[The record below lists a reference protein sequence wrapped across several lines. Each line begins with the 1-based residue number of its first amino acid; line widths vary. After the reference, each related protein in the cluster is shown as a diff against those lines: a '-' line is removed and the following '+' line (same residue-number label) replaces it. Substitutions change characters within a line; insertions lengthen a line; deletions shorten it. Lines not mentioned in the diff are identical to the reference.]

1 MTLEEMKK
9 KKTELGLTSE
19 MISQLSGVP
28 LGTVQKIF
36 AGTTKAPRRLTI
48 EALEKVLDR
57 SDEASQAFPA
67 AQGRRYTL
75 DDYYALPDEQRVEL
89 IDGVFYD
96 IAAPSYLHQ
105 AILIQLLRL
114 FSDCA
119 EQHDMP
125 CEVFIAPC
133 DVRLDRDNY
142 TMVQPDLL
150 VICGKL
156 DYLHMKRLEG
166 APDLAVEILSPST
179 RSKDM
184 ILKLYKYE
192 MESILNAGW
201 STISENDKYFDKAAV
216 IYDYATGKIAYTFPC
231 IVLSE
236 DKKSYICERNEE
248 FHTAKDD
255 SDLASSFKSAFSI
268 SLKWAAQLIE
278 DGYLE
283 EVVES
288 TVPNNKE
295 FVNVFDEIDS
305 LLNRYQQ
312 ELDFL
317 PKEMKDSP
325 ECLKVEKTAVLSNMI
340 KLLTHL
346 KSLRK

>member
-9 KKTELGLTSE
+9 RKTELGLTSE

-48 EALEKVLDR
+48 EALERVLSSSDPFENTASPNAPMQEGYYPNIGHPHQDCILCEAPAAYGAAVR
-57 SDEASQAFPA
+57 SDEASQVSPA
-67 AQGRRYTL
+67 AQDHRYTL
-75 DDYYALPDEQRVEL
+75 DDYYALPDDRRVEL

-96 IAAPSYLHQ
+96 MAAPSYLHQ
-105 AILIQLLRL
+105 IILGQLFRL
-114 FSDCA
+114 FSDCI

-125 CEVFIAPC
+125 CDVFMAPS

-150 VICGKL
+150 VICGKQ

-192 MESILNAGW
+192 KAGVREYW
-201 STISENDKYFDKAAV
+201 IVDPEQRTVTVHFFDTDHYDPVRYSFHDQVPVQISE
-216 IYDYATGKIAYTFPC
+216 GKCSIDFSR
-231 IVLSE
+231 IE
-236 DKKSYICERNEE
+236 KW
-248 FHTAKDD
+248 
-255 SDLASSFKSAFSI
+255 LA
-268 SLKWAAQLIE
+268 
-278 DGYLE
+278 
-283 EVVES
+283 
-288 TVPNNKE
+288 
-295 FVNVFDEIDS
+295 
-305 LLNRYQQ
+305 RY
-312 ELDFL
+312 E
-317 PKEMKDSP
+317 
-325 ECLKVEKTAVLSNMI
+325 
-340 KLLTHL
+340 
-346 KSLRK
+346 

>member
-1 MTLEEMKK
+1 MLIEEMKK
-9 KKTELGLTSE
+9 RKAELGLTSE

-36 AGTTKAPRRLTI
+36 AGTTKAPRKLTI

-96 IAAPSYLHQ
+96 MAAPTSLHQLILMHLSYLFH
-105 AILIQLLRL
+105 
-114 FSDCA
+114 DCA

-125 CEVFIAPC
+125 CEVFASPL

-150 VICGKL
+150 VICSPQ
-156 DYLHMKRLEG
+156 DYLHMKCLEG

-192 MESILNAGW
+192 KAGVREYW
-201 STISENDKYFDKAAV
+201 IVDPEHRTVTVHFFDTEHYDPVRYSFHDQIPVQISE
-216 IYDYATGKIAYTFPC
+216 GKCSI
-231 IVLSE
+231 
-236 DKKSYICERNEE
+236 D
-248 FHTAKDD
+248 
-255 SDLASSFKSAFSI
+255 FSR
-268 SLKWAAQLIE
+268 IE
-278 DGYLE
+278 DRLA
-283 EVVES
+283 
-288 TVPNNKE
+288 
-295 FVNVFDEIDS
+295 
-305 LLNRYQQ
+305 RY
-312 ELDFL
+312 E
-317 PKEMKDSP
+317 
-325 ECLKVEKTAVLSNMI
+325 
-340 KLLTHL
+340 
-346 KSLRK
+346 

>member
-150 VICGKL
+150 VICGKQ

-192 MESILNAGW
+192 KAGVREYW
-201 STISENDKYFDKAAV
+201 IVDPGQRTVTVHFFDTDHYDPIRYSFHDQIPVQISK
-216 IYDYATGKIAYTFPC
+216 GKCFIDFSRIA
-231 IVLSE
+231 
-236 DKKSYICERNEE
+236 ER
-248 FHTAKDD
+248 
-255 SDLASSFKSAFSI
+255 LA
-268 SLKWAAQLIE
+268 
-278 DGYLE
+278 
-283 EVVES
+283 
-288 TVPNNKE
+288 
-295 FVNVFDEIDS
+295 
-305 LLNRYQQ
+305 RY
-312 ELDFL
+312 E
-317 PKEMKDSP
+317 
-325 ECLKVEKTAVLSNMI
+325 
-340 KLLTHL
+340 
-346 KSLRK
+346 

>member
-9 KKTELGLTSE
+9 RKTELGLTSE

-48 EALEKVLDR
+48 EALEKVLSDSDPYRNRSGQYAYSQEGVYQSNTYSEENCILREAPAAYGAAVR

-96 IAAPSYLHQ
+96 MAAPSYLHQ

-133 DVRLDRDNY
+133 DVRLDKDNY

-150 VICGKL
+150 VICGKQ

-192 MESILNAGW
+192 KAGVREYW
-201 STISENDKYFDKAAV
+201 IVDPEQRTVTVHFFDTDHYDPIRYSFHDQIPVQISK
-216 IYDYATGKIAYTFPC
+216 GKCFIDFSRIA
-231 IVLSE
+231 
-236 DKKSYICERNEE
+236 ER
-248 FHTAKDD
+248 
-255 SDLASSFKSAFSI
+255 LA
-268 SLKWAAQLIE
+268 
-278 DGYLE
+278 
-283 EVVES
+283 
-288 TVPNNKE
+288 
-295 FVNVFDEIDS
+295 
-305 LLNRYQQ
+305 RY
-312 ELDFL
+312 E
-317 PKEMKDSP
+317 
-325 ECLKVEKTAVLSNMI
+325 
-340 KLLTHL
+340 
-346 KSLRK
+346 

>member
-48 EALEKVLDR
+48 EALEKVLNDSGPYRNRSGQYAYNQEGIYQSNTHSEDDCILREVPAAYGAAVR
-57 SDEASQAFPA
+57 SDEASQASPA

-96 IAAPSYLHQ
+96 MAAPSYLHQ

-133 DVRLDRDNY
+133 DVRLDKDNY

-150 VICGKL
+150 VICGKQ

-166 APDLAVEILSPST
+166 APELAVEILSPST

-192 MESILNAGW
+192 KAGVREYW
-201 STISENDKYFDKAAV
+201 IVDPEQRTVTVHFFDTDHYDPIRYSFHDQIPVQISK
-216 IYDYATGKIAYTFPC
+216 GKCFIDFSRIA
-231 IVLSE
+231 
-236 DKKSYICERNEE
+236 ER
-248 FHTAKDD
+248 
-255 SDLASSFKSAFSI
+255 LA
-268 SLKWAAQLIE
+268 
-278 DGYLE
+278 
-283 EVVES
+283 
-288 TVPNNKE
+288 
-295 FVNVFDEIDS
+295 
-305 LLNRYQQ
+305 RY
-312 ELDFL
+312 E
-317 PKEMKDSP
+317 
-325 ECLKVEKTAVLSNMI
+325 
-340 KLLTHL
+340 
-346 KSLRK
+346 